1 VVIQPRLKRLGHER
15 QAAARDAIQHVQ
27 QGLQG
32 IRDIKVAGREAT
44 FAEVFR
50 RARSRLARAE
60 YVRAGLMYL
69 PRVSIESAFLLF
81 IVGVLLLEQLTGL
94 VDGLLATLGLFAYAG
109 MRMQPSLQ
117 KIATNLNNLRYGE
130 AVVEELARDFAELGV
145 SPDASRTTKPIAMPE
160 PDPLTFDRELR
171 LDRVTF
177 RYRDDAR
184 PVLDRLSMTIR
195 PGASIGIAGQTGC
208 GKSTLLDLIC
218 GLLRPTS
225 GTITVDGVDI
235 SDDVRAWQRALG
247 VVHQQSFMVDDT
259 IRRNIALGVPD
270 PDIDDDTLDEVVEAA
285 GLAPVVNE
293 LPKRLDTAL
302 GERGVRLSGGQLQ
315 RVALARAL
323 YRRPALLLLDEAT
336 SALDNATER
345 EVIANIGQF
354 DRGRMAIVAV
364 AHRMQTIVRC
374 DQVVLLS
381 AGRLAGSGTFDQL
394 MSSNPEFAAMSP

>member
-1 VVIQPRLKRLGHER
+1 
-15 QAAARDAIQHVQ
+15 
-27 QGLQG
+27 
-32 IRDIKVAGREAT
+32 
-44 FAEVFR
+44 
-50 RARSRLARAE
+50 
-60 YVRAGLMYL
+60 
-69 PRVSIESAFLLF
+69 
-81 IVGVLLLEQLTGL
+81 
-94 VDGLLATLGLFAYAG
+94 
-109 MRMQPSLQ
+109 
-117 KIATNLNNLRYGE
+117 
-130 AVVEELARDFAELGV
+130 
-145 SPDASRTTKPIAMPE
+145 
-160 PDPLTFDRELR
+160 
-171 LDRVTF
+171 
-177 RYRDDAR
+177 
-184 PVLDRLSMTIR
+184 
-195 PGASIGIAGQTGC
+195 
-208 GKSTLLDLIC
+208 LLDLIC

-225 GTITVDGVDI
+225 GTITVDSVDI